1 MKINNL
7 RLNLPMK
14 KRYKIT
20 HFKWIRDIKEINSKA
35 VAIMMTGYRQEVDDI
50 VHDAI
55 NSSAYTCLCKPLD
68 IAQLLELIENLLK
81 VR

>member
-1 MKINNL
+1 
-7 RLNLPMK
+7 
-14 KRYKIT
+14 
-20 HFKWIRDIKEINSKA
+20 
-35 VAIMMTGYRQEVDDI
+35 MMTGYRQEVDDI

-55 NSSAYTCLCKPLD
+55 NSSAYTCLYKPLD